1 MSSLLRIASW
11 MAAWFAPA
19 VTLAGFV
26 FLLAPLVVLVIFS
39 FNSSPSTVTW
49 TGFSLEWYG
58 GVLIDGRLRASVV
71 VSLTVAAASA
81 FLTTAF
87 GAMAALAVTRSDFP
101 GKNMFATSL
110 IAPLVLPE
118 LVLAV
123 GLLVGSVWIGLP
135 LGYLTLIAGHML
147 ISLPFAFLIV
157 RAAAAALDPR
167 LEEAA
172 ADLGACGFQIFW
184 RITFPLLSPALA
196 AAMLLAAVV
205 SFDNF
210 IMSTFVSG
218 VGTTTLPLQI
228 YSMLKTGLTPK
239 VNALGALLIGVNI
252 LAVLLALRRHT
263 VFRRRQA
270 MASYRGRS

>member
-1 MSSLLRIASW
+1 MNIGLRIASW
-11 MAAWFAPA
+11 IAIWFVPA
-19 VTLAGFV
+19 MTVLGFI
-26 FLLAPLVVLVIFS
+26 FLFAPLVVLVIFS
-39 FNSSPSTVTW
+39 FNSSPSTVNW
-49 TGFSLEWYG
+49 TGFSVAWYG
-58 GVLIDGRLRASVV
+58 EVVSDGRLRSSVS
-71 VSLTVAAASA
+71 VSLVVAIVSA
-81 FLTTAF
+81 LTATAV
-87 GAMAALAVTRSDFP
+87 GATAALAVTQHDFP
-101 GKNMFATSL
+101 GKNVFATSM

-135 LGYLTLIAGHML
+135 LGYVTLIGGHAL

-167 LEEAA
+167 LNEAA
-172 ADLGACGFQIFW
+172 ADLGAYGFQIFW
-184 RITFPLLSPALA
+184 RVTFPLLLPALTA
-196 AAMLLAAVV
+196 AALLSAVV

-239 VNALGALLIGVNI
+239 INALGALLIGVNV
-252 LAVLLALRRHT
+252 LAVLLVLRRYALPGS
-263 VFRRRQA
+263 R
-270 MASYRGRS
+270 